1 MAEILCV
8 EDSQEFQILIA
19 KALQG
24 HSVKMASTLREATS
38 IVEKQPFDLVVLDL
52 ALPDGN
58 GIQFLEHLNG
68 APEKSQLPVFVL
80 TSSDE
85 LSNKIAAFSIG
96 VEDYICKPFNAL
108 EFKARVDS
116 KLRKAKALQQKVDQI
131 EVGDLSISV
140 PGQRV
145 FVRNSQSEKPIDLT
159 SLEFRILR
167 LLAGRP
173 DCLFTRE
180 QLIDQ
185 IWGVGTYISDRTVD
199 THISRLRKKLLNSS
213 VRIDTV
219 FGEGYRLLSK

>member
-24 HSVKMASTLREATS
+24 HTVKMAGTLREATS
-38 IVEKQPFDLVVLDL
+38 IVENQPFDLVVLDL

-58 GIQFLEHLNG
+58 GIQFLEHLSG
-68 APEKSQLPVFVL
+68 SSDWSQVPVFVL

-85 LSNKIAAFSIG
+85 LLNKIAAFSIG

-108 EFKARVDS
+108 EFKARVDA
-116 KLRKAKALQQKVDQI
+116 KLRRAKALQQKVDQI
-131 EVGDLSISV
+131 EIGDLAISV

-145 FVRNSQSEKPIDLT
+145 FVRGAQAEKPVDLT

-173 DCLFTRE
+173 DQLFTRE